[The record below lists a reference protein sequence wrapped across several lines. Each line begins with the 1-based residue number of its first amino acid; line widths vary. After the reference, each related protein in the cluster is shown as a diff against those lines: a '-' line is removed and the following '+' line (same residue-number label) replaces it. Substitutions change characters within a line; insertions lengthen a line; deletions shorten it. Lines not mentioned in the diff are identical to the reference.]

1 MLQCRISVSLHTEDK
16 ADLNFCKEISGRAF
30 HKEIV
35 QTLEIEK
42 SAPISC
48 QMTVLET
55 TLSLKIGGVLSD
67 RKQSKLK

>member
-1 MLQCRISVSLHTEDK
+1 MLQCRISISLHTEDK

-30 HKEIV
+30 HEEIV

-55 TLSLKIGGVLSD
+55 TLSLKIGGALSD
-67 RKQSKLK
+67 TN